1 MHEIK
6 NLKGFKIASLNINS
20 ELRFMLHNPEIDV
33 FALKLAFQYKTLDH
47 PEESHHIST
56 DVNS

>member
-20 ELRFMLHNPEIDV
+20 ELRFMLRNSEIDV
-33 FALKLAFQYKTLDH
+33 FALNYK
-47 PEESHHIST
+47 ISIPI
-56 DVNS
+56 